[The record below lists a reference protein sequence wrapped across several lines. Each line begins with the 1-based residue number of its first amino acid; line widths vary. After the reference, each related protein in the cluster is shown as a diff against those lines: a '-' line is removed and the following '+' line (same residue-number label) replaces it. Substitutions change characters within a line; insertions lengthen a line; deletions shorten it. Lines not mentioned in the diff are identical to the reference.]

1 MRPGRF
7 TCVGHR
13 AGAVG
18 QLRLRKTER
27 IDLSGSKAR
36 AQWVRSSG
44 GPAVASVLLVAAAA
58 CGNGGD
64 AGGGSTAA
72 STGGATASGVIGTV
86 NVFAAASLTET
97 FTKLGEQ
104 FTTENPGADVQFNF
118 GPSSG
123 LFQQIDSGAPADVF
137 ASADTNNM
145 NKATEAGVV
154 NEPVVFASNM
164 LVIAVATDN
173 PGDVNNL
180 TDLADPGLKVAL
192 CEEQVP
198 CGTTSKAVFEKAEIN
213 VTPVTREKD
222 VKSVLTK
229 VRLGEVDAGL
239 VYATD
244 ALAAADEVRSIE
256 IPSGVAEPNDYPI
269 AVVKDAPNA
278 DGAQA
283 FIDLVR
289 SEDGKRVLDEAGF
302 TTK

>member
-1 MRPGRF
+1 MGVSSITTRSRGARAR
-7 TCVGHR
+7 R
-13 AGAVG
+13 AGG
-18 QLRLRKTER
+18 L
-27 IDLSGSKAR
+27 
-36 AQWVRSSG
+36 
-44 GPAVASVLLVAAAA
+44 AVASALLVAAAA

-64 AGGGSTAA
+64 AGSDSTAA
-72 STGGATASGVIGTV
+72 GGGDVRGTV
-86 NVFAAASLTET
+86 TVFAAASLTET
-97 FTKLGEQ
+97 FTVLGEQ
-104 FTTENPGADVQFNF
+104 FKADHPGAEVQFNF

-137 ASADTNNM
+137 ASADMNNM
-145 NKATEAGVV
+145 NKATDAGVV

-164 LVIAVATDN
+164 LVIAVPKDN
-173 PGDVNNL
+173 PGQVNSL
-180 TDLADPGLKVAL
+180 EDLQQTDLKVAL

-198 CGTTSKAVFEKAEIN
+198 CGTISKGVFEKANMN

-244 ALAAADEVRSIE
+244 AKAASKEVNSIE
-256 IPSGVAEPNDYPI
+256 ISSDYLEPNDYPI

-289 SEDGKRVLDEAGF
+289 SDDGTKVLEEAGF
-302 TTK
+302 TVK